1 MNTLPITEADL
12 HAFVDGKL
20 PAARRLEVDAY
31 LAQRP
36 EEAERLRAYTA
47 QNDELRALFNPVL
60 DEAVPERLSAAR
72 PRQWQWQRL
81 VAGLAIALFS
91 GTTGW
96 LLHGQQAGEIQ
107 YAQGDSMQARPAV
120 RCRRPIRPQSPTL
133 SIARMSSG
141 RWKSGLTRKSS

>member
-47 QNDELRALFNPVL
+47 
-60 DEAVPERLSAAR
+60 
-72 PRQWQWQRL
+72 
-81 VAGLAIALFS
+81 
-91 GTTGW
+91 
-96 LLHGQQAGEIQ
+96 
-107 YAQGDSMQARPAV
+107 
-120 RCRRPIRPQSPTL
+120 
-133 SIARMSSG
+133 
-141 RWKSGLTRKSS
+141 

>member
-60 DEAVPERLSAAR
+60 DEAAQRIVRLAA
-72 PRQWQWQRL
+72 PFAPFPDNISQDTD
-81 VAGLAIALFS
+81 I
-91 GTTGW
+91 
-96 LLHGQQAGEIQ
+96 
-107 YAQGDSMQARPAV
+107 
-120 RCRRPIRPQSPTL
+120 L
-133 SIARMSSG
+133 SI
-141 RWKSGLTRKSS
+141 TRTWTFTKQDSLASE

>member
-47 QNDELRALFNPVL
+47 QTKNC
-60 DEAVPERLSAAR
+60 AR
-72 PRQWQWQRL
+72 CSIPC
-81 VAGLAIALFS
+81 S
-91 GTTGW
+91 TK
-96 LLHGQQAGEIQ
+96 
-107 YAQGDSMQARPAV
+107 
-120 RCRRPIRPQSPTL
+120 RCRS
-133 SIARMSSG
+133 A
-141 RWKSGLTRKSS
+141 

>member
-91 GTTGW
+91 GFPWWFGGHDGAW
-96 LLHGQQAGEIQ
+96 GFPWGLLVLAAIVWVVVRRSRNQVLYFIPPLAIAYGT
-107 YAQGDSMQARPAV
+107 MQWA
-120 RCRRPIRPQSPTL
+120 IE
-133 SIARMSSG
+133 
-141 RWKSGLTRKSS
+141 K